1 MHCLGNNFYFQGSKD
16 SSVDYGLEWLTALCV
31 TAITWCRPFK
41 NLWAG
46 VFIIV
51 KCVSSAPVSF
61 PFVSDFWLESFI
73 GCWFSAFQSC
83 PALCD
88 SMNCSMPASLSFTTS
103 QSLLRFCPWIGDT
116 SQPSHPLSFPS
127 PPVFYLSQHQGI
139 FQWVGSFLQVA
150 KVLELQLQPQS
161 FQWTLKVESL

>member
-16 SSVDYGLEWLTALCV
+16 SSVDYSLEWLTAICV
-31 TAITWCRPFK
+31 TAPPLKICGLVFLLLWSVFPVH
-41 NLWAG
+41 LWA
-46 VFIIV
+46 
-51 KCVSSAPVSF
+51 F
-61 PFVSDFWLESFI
+61 PLLVISDSNLSV

-88 SMNCSMPASLSFTTS
+88 SMNCSTPGSLSFTTS

-150 KVLELQLQPQS
+150 KVLELQLQQQS
-161 FQWTLKVESL
+161 FQWILRVESL